1 MRLLG
6 LIAAAT
12 VVAVAL
18 PASAAGQ
25 RVPEHVPFDLIA
37 STTLGDD
44 SVCTGHQT
52 VTWSRPSGQW
62 VGTLTARLD
71 CPSRVRSV
79 SGECGLGLVARDNV
93 TLAERTISRNVGG
106 IYVAIRTPGTCQPAP
121 IDFDP
126 ANPPGETLLGRFD
139 ASFYASN
146 GGGLAGPT
154 VFCQGKSEDHNWCQN
169 DIRFN
174 PGVDLTILYR

>member
-6 LIAAAT
+6 LVAMATAA
-12 VVAVAL
+12 AVAL
-18 PASAAGQ
+18 PASAAAQ
-25 RVPEHVPFDLIA
+25 RVPERVPFDPIA
-37 STTLGDD
+37 STAFGGD

-62 VGTLTARLD
+62 VGTLTAQLY
-71 CPSRVRSV
+71 CPARMRSV

-93 TLAERTISRNVGG
+93 TLAVRSISRNVGG
-106 IYVAIRTPGTCQPAP
+106 IYVANRIPGTCEPAP

-146 GGGLAGPT
+146 GGLAGPT
-154 VFCQGKSEDHNWCQN
+154 VFCQDKSGDYNRCEN
-169 DIRFN
+169 DIRFE
-174 PGVDLTILYR
+174 PGEDLTILYR